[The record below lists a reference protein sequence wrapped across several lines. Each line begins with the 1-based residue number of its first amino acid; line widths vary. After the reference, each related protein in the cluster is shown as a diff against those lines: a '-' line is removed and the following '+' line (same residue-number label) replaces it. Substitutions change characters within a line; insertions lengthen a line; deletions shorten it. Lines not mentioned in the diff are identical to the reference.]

1 MVVLRVGASVTW
13 KRELLGPAISGGFTT
28 ALALTPGAWLHAR
41 SRHTLE
47 QAFDFGRAA
56 REFVTP
62 KVVARIFDQL
72 YEGDEQ
78 SPRVQRRPSA

>member
-41 SRHTLE
+41 SRNTLK

-56 REFVTP
+56 RELVTP
-62 KVVARIFDQL
+62 EIVARVFDQL
-72 YEGDEQ
+72 DEGDK
-78 SPRVQRRPSA
+78 